1 MARAKASKT
10 QVGGYLLAGAGA
22 LLVLAFISP
31 VLGLAVDGWFLNL
44 LFHAAMTAGFA
55 LLAVTTEGPTR
66 IAFGL
71 AAAGWLIR
79 FASIFAALDVLY
91 APGNLLA
98 VFGGLVGAALMVSGR
113 RKGGGAI
120 ALVIAM
126 LLGVAYVFPTLVSF
140 LPGQALGFVPA
151 LFGAALLVAG
161 ILLPRR

>member
-1 MARAKASKT
+1 
-10 QVGGYLLAGAGA
+10 
-22 LLVLAFISP
+22 
-31 VLGLAVDGWFLNL
+31 
-44 LFHAAMTAGFA
+44 MTAGFA
-55 LLAVTTEGPTR
+55 LLAFTTEGPTR

-140 LPGQALGFVPA
+140 LPGPALGFVPA